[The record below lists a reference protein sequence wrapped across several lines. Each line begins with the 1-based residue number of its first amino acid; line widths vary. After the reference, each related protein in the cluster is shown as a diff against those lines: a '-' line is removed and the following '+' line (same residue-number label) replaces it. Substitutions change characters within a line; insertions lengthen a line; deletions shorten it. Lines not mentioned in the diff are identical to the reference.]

1 MYDYFYEQDLNNE
14 FLAQLM
20 GLSYNE
26 MQDICEQRNCTP
38 YELYTAMKND
48 LGGMDE

>member
-1 MYDYFYEQDLNNE
+1 MMIFYEKDIDYE

-26 MQDICEQRNCTP
+26 MYEICEQKNCTP

-48 LGGMDE
+48 LGVINE